1 MLPNGQTW
9 RPLLLLLC
17 YSMKILSEATSLS
30 KTQELF
36 DYKKVFGYRFRTPS
50 LPYLLSW
57 LMQPRIHPKLASD
70 QGGIDT
76 GNSEIEFA
84 ELSDSDQDEDEDD
97 NLLPFRPLTKS
108 QVAKLSREQKRAYF
122 EEYDY
127 RVKLLQKK
135 QWKEELIRMGEIKK
149 NKGKTDLNNEGYMEE
164 SGYPENESPDV
175 VSTPLP
181 DVTVPLSFDGDYPAF
196 RYHSLEPTSQF
207 LTRPVLDMNSW
218 DLDCGY
224 DGLTIENSLALAINF
239 QHLLVFRFQSI
250 RKTLISN

>member
-36 DYKKVFGYRFRTPS
+36 DCKKVFGYRFRTPS

-57 LMQPRIHPKLASD
+57 LMQPLIHPKLASD
-70 QGGIDT
+70 QSGIDT

-84 ELSDSDQDEDEDD
+84 ELSDSDQDEDEYD

-122 EEYDY
+122 EEYDD

-135 QWKEELIRMGEIKK
+135 QWKEELRRMREIKK
-149 NKGKTDLNNEGYMEE
+149 KK
-164 SGYPENESPDV
+164 
-175 VSTPLP
+175 
-181 DVTVPLSFDGDYPAF
+181 
-196 RYHSLEPTSQF
+196 R
-207 LTRPVLDMNSW
+207 
-218 DLDCGY
+218 
-224 DGLTIENSLALAINF
+224 
-239 QHLLVFRFQSI
+239 
-250 RKTLISN
+250 